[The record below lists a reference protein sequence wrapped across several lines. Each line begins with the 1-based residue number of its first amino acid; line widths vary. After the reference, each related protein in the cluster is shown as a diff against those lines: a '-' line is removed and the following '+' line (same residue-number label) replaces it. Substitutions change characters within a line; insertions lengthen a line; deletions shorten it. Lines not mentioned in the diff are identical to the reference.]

1 MGETAIK
8 GFFKGLN
15 QDAAKNKYDPNTYE
29 YASNWRVVTGEGLSS
44 GSLENEK
51 GTVLSF
57 RVPDVPQMYLSDGTL
72 IPAQNNLQIIGL
84 GSLLDTIIVFT
95 TNETSDTPA
104 SSYGQIW
111 SCIYDE
117 ATNSITGLDSNG
129 YLTVA
134 NHLKYNNILNFSSYH
149 TIKRI
154 IGRYENKNTQRVY
167 FTDNYNSVRVFNI
180 ADSDP
185 LNIDPGLLDL
195 ATDTILSQPVPIDI
209 GTGSLPA
216 GTMIQFSYR
225 LLSEGGAESLYAPV
239 SVLYPLAKT
248 DIHTGDYKSFQG
260 DGASGTDF
268 TKSVTYVIKDIDTRF
283 KYIEHIAIIYTRP
296 DIYTIY
302 KFDEQTI
309 NPTGETTVTCTDV
322 TDAIIISPVEFNVL
336 SSGFK
341 VAKDLEVKNRRLIAA
356 NTKTTSFDIEFDA
369 RAYRFNSSQDA
380 KLYLNNGTLFTLAG
394 PNPDYAS
401 VPEDHDCINLYNDEQ
416 GVSWATEQNLYQE
429 DGVTIGGSGLNVSY
443 SFVTH
448 EMPSNT
454 LGTGITTAP
463 PHVEVSKWSASN
475 GPETLGVTNIDGS
488 SQYIVKAD
496 QFKNNASAYNPAFY
510 RGYARGET
518 YRFGIVF
525 YDKKGSPSFVKWIGD
540 IKFPEPTDGFPIQ
553 DYIGLVPYLYSLG
566 IEFNVDITNIRD
578 QISAFEIVRVKREE
592 DDKTRLGSGGLMFFA
607 GFGVIGSMLD
617 VWNIAN
623 GFGPSYPADTITT
636 DTNIYNIFSGTYCL
650 YDRLGMPP
658 AGGVESYR
666 LTWLLSPIGQLKEF
680 THKNKDYT
688 KTTGYY
694 RSKGTRYHASA
705 PPEATKTFGF
715 YYKALDFVP
724 LPHAR
729 EWYQVNGART
739 LEVGEFVPE
748 ATDIIPNPY
757 TYTGVDDIPIR
768 NSGFGLQTA
777 RSILGLGS
785 KKVAMIYSR
794 AADITLNTNDGDPA
808 GNWLWNAGTGYYSAN
823 TFTGDLEDQDSW
835 FKEVLYCRQVIGQY
849 GGNTYVDRGLNTYM
863 SCGHYQ
869 IVNADTFTV
878 KVYGG
883 DVFVNYFDD
892 EYITWYNDR
901 DDAYLDPYDDPIPPK
916 LSMAACMPCETP
928 INFNYRLGKRWASH
942 RDATNMTSFNIADF
956 MYNLTYSQENTT
968 ELKFYAKDAIR
979 DFVEEQP
986 HRLWA
991 SDPKIDGELVDSW
1004 RKFSVN
1010 NITEVN
1016 GVHGPINRLVNF
1028 RDRLFFYQDK
1038 AFGIASIDDQS
1049 VITDESG
1056 QTMILGT
1063 GGVFPNYG
1071 YVSVNTG
1078 TIHQLAVAATEQA
1091 IYHFDARLKKLFKY
1105 TEGTSP
1111 LSDIKGMSSYFAN
1124 NIDHSIRNTDLLTID
1139 NPTGVIATPDFRFNR
1154 VLFTFLNN
1162 KEPKKL
1168 PAPTI
1173 LQNYIKG
1180 DIILIDGIY
1189 YEFYENDVIYYVD
1202 TPPAIDKLKVRELL
1216 NYNHGFTISYNE
1228 MLDAFESFYD
1238 YKPSLYLNYGR
1249 RLLSRSPFNT
1259 EAIHEHG
1266 VGEYCKYY
1274 DRFPHVSKLNLLL
1287 ADKGL
1292 VTKIFNNIAFK
1303 SEIYDVNNND
1313 LYQETF
1319 DRIRFY
1325 NEYQDTGFINL
1336 DDSNIKR
1343 RMRTWHHTIGRD
1355 KLDGRSRLRNPWLN
1369 LVLEYDNLINARTIL
1384 HEIAYNY
1391 VIAEY

>member
-1 MGETAIK
+1 MEKAIK
-8 GFFKGLN
+8 GYSKGI
-15 QDAAKNKYDPNTYE
+15 QKDVAKSKYDPNAYFHG
-29 YASNWRVVTGEGLSS
+29 SNIRIVTNDGSS
-44 GSLENEK
+44 TGSIENEK
-51 GTVLSF
+51 GTRLSF
-57 RVPDVPQMYLSDGTL
+57 KIPNIPTLNLLNGVVIPQ
-72 IPAQNNLQIIGL
+72 QNNLKIIGL
-84 GSLLDTIIVFT
+84 GALLDTIIVIT
-95 TNETSDTPA
+95 TNENSESPA

-111 SCIYDE
+111 TCKYDE
-117 ATNSITGLDSNG
+117 ATDQIIGLDSNG
-129 YLTVA
+129 YLVPAT
-134 NHLKYNNILNFSSYH
+134 HLKYNNILNLSTFH
-149 TIKRI
+149 TIKKI
-154 IGRYENKNTQRVY
+154 IGRYENANTQRIY

-180 ADSDP
+180 ADPNS
-185 LNIDPGLLDL
+185 LTVDPGLLDM
-195 ATDTILSQPVPIDI
+195 ATDTLLSQPVPIDI

-225 LLSEGGAESLYAPV
+225 LLSEGGAESLYAPC

-322 TDAIIISPVEFNVL
+322 TDAPIINPIDFNIL

-341 VAKDLEVKNRRLIAA
+341 IAKDLEVKNRRLIAA
-356 NTKTTSFDIEFDA
+356 NTKTTSFDINFDA

-380 KLYLNNGTLFTLAG
+380 KLYLNNGTLLTLVG

-416 GVSWATEQNLYQE
+416 GVNWATEQNLYQV
-429 DGVTIGGSGLNVSY
+429 DGTTIGGSGLNVSY

-448 EMPSNT
+448 EMPSNF
-454 LGTGITTAP
+454 LGTGITKAP
-463 PHVEVSKWSASN
+463 PHVEVSKWSISN

-566 IEFNVDITNIRD
+566 IQFNVDITSIRD

-607 GFGVIGSMLD
+607 GFGPIGSMLD

-636 DTNIYNIFSGTYCL
+636 DTNIYNVYSGTYCL

-715 YYKALDFVP
+715 YYKALDFVS

-729 EWYQVNGART
+729 EWYQINGART

-794 AADITLNTNDGDPA
+794 AADITLTTNDGDPA

-823 TFTGDLEDQDSW
+823 TFTGDEEDQDSW
-835 FKEVLYCRQVIGQY
+835 FKEVLYCRQVVGQY
-849 GGNTYVDRGLNTYM
+849 GGNTYVDRSLNTYM

-869 IVNADTFTV
+869 IVNDNTFTV

-892 EYITWYNDR
+892 EYITWYNNR
-901 DDAYLDPYDDPIPPK
+901 EDAYLDPYDDPIPPK
-916 LSMAACMPCETP
+916 LSMAACMPCETD

-956 MYNLTYSQENTT
+956 MYNLTYSQQNNT

-979 DFVEEQP
+979 QFTEEQP

-991 SDPKIDGELVDSW
+991 SDNKIDGELVDSW
-1004 RKFSVN
+1004 RKFATN
-1010 NITEVN
+1010 NYTEVN
-1016 GVHGPINRLVNF
+1016 GIHGPINKLVNF
-1028 RDRLFFYQDK
+1028 RDKIFFYQDK
-1038 AFGIASIDDQS
+1038 AFGVASIDDQA

-1056 QTMILGT
+1056 QTLVLGT
-1063 GGVFPNYG
+1063 GGIFPNYG

-1078 TIHQLAVAATEQA
+1078 SVHQLGVSATESG
-1091 IYHFDARLKKLFKY
+1091 IYHFDARLKKFFKY
-1105 TEGTSP
+1105 NEGASP
-1111 LSDIKGMSSYFAN
+1111 LSDIKGLSSWFDN
-1124 NIDHSIRNTDLLTID
+1124 EIQGSIRNTDLLTID
-1139 NPTGVIATPDFRFNR
+1139 NPMGVVSTPDYRYNR
-1154 VLFTFLNN
+1154 VLFTFLNHKPI
-1162 KEPKKL
+1162 KEL
-1168 PAPTI
+1168 PRDGEKI
-1173 LQNYIKG
+1173 NYFVG
-1180 DIILIDGIY
+1180 DVIFYNGEY
-1189 YEFYENDVIYYVD
+1189 YEFNKNQSLIAPI
-1202 TPPAIDKLKVRELL
+1202 TFSELFVTL
-1216 NYNHGFTISYNE
+1216 LPNYIHGFTISYNE
-1228 MLDAFESFYD
+1228 ITDSFESFYD
-1238 YKPSLYLNYGR
+1238 YKPSLYLNNGR
-1249 RLLSRSPFNT
+1249 RLISLNPFNNNSVY
-1259 EAIHEHG
+1259 EHNEG
-1266 VGEYCKYY
+1266 VFGYYY
-1274 DRFPHVSKLNLLL
+1274 DKDYYKSSINLLL

-1292 VTKIFNNIAFK
+1292 VNKILTNISYILEVYDDTK
-1303 SEIYDVNNND
+1303 SDVYND
-1313 LYQETF
+1313 NF
-1319 DRIRFY
+1319 DRIRTY
-1325 NEYQDTGFINL
+1325 NEYQDTGIITL
-1336 DDSNIKR
+1336 DSTNSKK
-1343 RMRTWHHTIGRD
+1343 RMRNWHYTIPRD
-1355 KLDGRSRLRNPWLN
+1355 INNKLSRMRNPWFN
-1369 LVLEYDNLINARTIL
+1369 LVLEYDNQNNKRFVLNDLVYDYIISQ
-1384 HEIAYNY
+1384 Y
-1391 VIAEY
+1391 